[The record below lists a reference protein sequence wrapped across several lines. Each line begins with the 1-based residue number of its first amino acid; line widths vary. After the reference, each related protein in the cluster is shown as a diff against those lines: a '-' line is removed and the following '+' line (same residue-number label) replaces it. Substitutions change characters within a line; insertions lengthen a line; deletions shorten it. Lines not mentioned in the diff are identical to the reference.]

1 MKPFAT
7 AIAALT
13 LGTVGTMATTA
24 AFAAEGHAW
33 EGHHQRTYEVT
44 ITNLTEGE
52 SFTPFLVVS
61 HRSGHPL
68 FTLGQPASAELATL
82 AEGGDTAPLAS
93 ALSSMAGVG
102 SMATSSGLLA
112 PGKSVTID
120 IKAGGRFDHLSLAAM
135 MVPTNDGF
143 VSVQNVA
150 LPQGRH
156 TRELSAPA
164 YDAGAEA
171 NDELC
176 AHIPGPVCGGEG
188 VSQGITGVGYVH
200 IHSGIHGV
208 GDLNPALYDWR
219 NPVARVVIRA
229 VAPH

>member
-1 MKPFAT
+1 MKPFT
-7 AIAALT
+7 SAIAALT
-13 LGTVGTMATTA
+13 LGVVGTMATTA
-24 AFAAEGHAW
+24 AFAAEVHAW

-93 ALSSMAGVG
+93 ALSSMASVG
-102 SMATSSGLLA
+102 AMATSSGLLA
-112 PGKSVTID
+112 PGKSVTVE

-150 LPQGRH
+150 LPRGRH

-200 IHSGIHGV
+200 VHSGIHGV

>member
-1 MKPFAT
+1 MKRFAT
-7 AIAALT
+7 VIAGLAL
-13 LGTVGTMATTA
+13 GAVGALPMGA
-24 AFAAEGHAW
+24 ASAAEGHAW

-112 PGKSVTID
+112 PGHSVTVR

-150 LPQGRH
+150 LPRGRH
-156 TRELSAPA
+156 VRAVTAPA

-176 AHIPGPVCGGEG
+176 VHIPGPVCGGEG

-219 NPVARVVIRA
+219 NPVARIVIRRA
-229 VAPH
+229 SPH

>member
-7 AIAALT
+7 AIAVMT
-13 LGTVGTMATTA
+13 LGAVGAMPTTA
-24 AFAAEGHAW
+24 AFASEGHAW
-33 EGHHQRTYEVT
+33 QGHHQRTYEVT

-68 FTLGQPASAELATL
+68 FTLGQPASAELTAL

-93 ALSSMAGVG
+93 ALSSMASVG

-156 TRELSAPA
+156 TRAVAGPA
-164 YDAGAEA
+164 YDAGTEA

-200 IHSGIHGV
+200 IHSGIHGI
-208 GDLNPALYDWR
+208 GDLSPALYDWR

>member
-1 MKPFAT
+1 MKRF
-7 AIAALT
+7 AIAITSLALGA
-13 LGTVGTMATTA
+13 LGALPAPA
-24 AFAAEGHAW
+24 ALAAEGH
-33 EGHHQRTYEVT
+33 HQPTYEVT

-61 HRSGHPL
+61 HRDAQPL

-93 ALSSMAGVG
+93 ALSSMASVG
-102 SMATSSGLLA
+102 SMATSSGLLG
-112 PGKSVTID
+112 PGKSVTIQID
-120 IKAGGRFDHLSLAAM
+120 AGGRFNHLSLAAM

-143 VSVQNVA
+143 VSVQDVA
-150 LPQGRH
+150 LPAGRH
-156 TRELSAPA
+156 ERVVTAPA

-188 VSQGITGVGYVH
+188 VSQGITGLGFVH
-200 IHSGIHGV
+200 VHSGIHGV
-208 GDLNPALYDWR
+208 GDLSPALYDWR
-219 NPVARVVIRA
+219 NPVARIVIRR
-229 VAPH
+229 VASH